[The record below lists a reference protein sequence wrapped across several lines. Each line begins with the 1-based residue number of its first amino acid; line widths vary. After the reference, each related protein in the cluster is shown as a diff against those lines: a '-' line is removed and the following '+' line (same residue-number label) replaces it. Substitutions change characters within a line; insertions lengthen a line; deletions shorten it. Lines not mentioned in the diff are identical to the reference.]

1 MCVHTMTTTTNLQR
15 AIEQMPTTDLQRLAK
30 SPGYGTPGY
39 GTPGYSTTGYDSLKN
54 RSTTSLMREIQGSP
68 MAYNSMKYN
77 NNNNR
82 HSYTTT
88 SLKNRSTSSLLRE
101 VDQPMVSSPVYT
113 QTSMAISI
121 GQCPKNHVYDAEGQ
135 GCLSV
140 YSHKF
145 ANKALTYALS
155 RANHK

>member
-1 MCVHTMTTTTNLQR
+1 MCVHDMTTTTNLQR

-39 GTPGYSTTGYDSLKN
+39 GTPGYSSTGYNSLKN

-68 MAYNSMKYN
+68 GYSSMKY
-77 NNNNR
+77 NNNR

-101 VDQPMVSSPVYT
+101 VDQPMGMSSPMYT